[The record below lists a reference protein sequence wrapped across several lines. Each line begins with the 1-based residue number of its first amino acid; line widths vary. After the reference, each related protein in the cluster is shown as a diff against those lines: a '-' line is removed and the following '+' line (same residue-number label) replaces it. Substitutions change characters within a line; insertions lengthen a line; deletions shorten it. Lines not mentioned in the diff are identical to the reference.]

1 MDNNTFT
8 EQSSFLYKILSRN
21 SYNFWSNQ
29 HSSNVFFIM
38 MLQKSI
44 TVYRFY
50 LKLDIYNIIQKPL
63 PVGVLIKGKKS
74 DLELKTIR
82 HTISIFTALEV
93 HIVCALKLKFRS
105 DRCSVTK
112 KILFSDMCIILMLCF
127 FRVKVQN
134 MNIFVNASLL
144 FF

>member
-1 MDNNTFT
+1 MF
-8 EQSSFLYKILSRN
+8 
-21 SYNFWSNQ
+21 SY
-29 HSSNVFFIM
+29 VFFIM

-112 KILFSDMCIILMLCF
+112 KILFSDMCIILMLFF
-127 FRVKVQN
+127 FRVKAQN